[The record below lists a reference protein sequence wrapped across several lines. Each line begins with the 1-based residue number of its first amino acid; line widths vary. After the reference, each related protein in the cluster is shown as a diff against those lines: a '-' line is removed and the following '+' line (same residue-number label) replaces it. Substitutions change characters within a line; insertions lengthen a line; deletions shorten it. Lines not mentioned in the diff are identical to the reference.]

1 MRLGIL
7 LFTPILLLAGV
18 TLHAQEAVNAPEPV
32 AAADSAANAEL
43 KAQLKAELLSEIR
56 AELSSEV
63 KTAVSKEADKPSRLT
78 VGGYGEAVM
87 TRNFFSDNY
96 LRYISPDKYKNDKSH
111 GRFDL
116 PHVVIYL
123 GYDFGRGWS
132 MGTEIEFE
140 HGGTESAF
148 ETEFEEG
155 GEYESE
161 IERGGEVA
169 LEQFWLQKSFSPA
182 FNLRLGHMIVPV
194 GGTNQHHMPTEF
206 FGVYRPE
213 GENTILPCTWHETG
227 ISLWGRAGDWRYEVM
242 FLPGL
247 DSDRFGDNGWVSGG
261 AGSPY
266 EFKIANAY
274 AGAFRIDNYSV
285 PGLRLSL
292 SGYAGNSF
300 SNTLSANR
308 TGADRYKDV
317 KGTVMIGAFDFLY
330 DAHNWIVRGNFDYG
344 HLTNSDK
351 ISQFNRDMP
360 NASPSPKQYVGSDA
374 IATGVEAGYDIFS
387 QIRKLKER
395 GHRFYVFGRYEFYDS
410 MFDTAKSVIRQD
422 WCGRQRVAV
431 GFNYYPIKNIVI
443 KAEYGIGLLR
453 SYDYTDSAT
462 GETRTGRFNNEPS
475 LSLGIAYSGFFRRSP
490 NHKENMKNLF
500 KNSVYAAAALVLALG
515 AASCSDSDGDYT
527 FADEREEALKD
538 AAVDFV
544 DNNVIPTYKALADG
558 SIALQE
564 DCEAMLEAFDAGTL
578 TTPLVQ
584 AACNDWITTRK
595 HWELS
600 EAYLYG
606 AAADYDIDP
615 HIDSWPLD
623 GTALQN
629 LLNNNSMMAEIERN
643 PDYVSANLGYGL
655 LGFHALEYMLFENA
669 GPRALG
675 KYTRPQL
682 VYLVGVAND
691 LCNMCV
697 RLEASWA
704 GLDNVTEEKQT
715 ILGDAELEPTFDYGA
730 SMRNSGKGGSKYRNY
745 KDAAE
750 EIIQGCIDI
759 ATEVGSQKIGRPAN
773 GTSSEDIN
781 YIESPYSQNSKT
793 DFIDNIISIRNTYQ
807 GMTSGD
813 ASVSDWIEVVDPV
826 LDTEVRNAISTAIEK
841 IQACPAPFVDNR
853 TAQAWKDAATYCNN
867 DLVNALTKAL
877 TALSVEK

>member
-169 LEQFWLQKSFSPA
+169 LEQFWLHKSFSPA

-475 LSLGIAYSGFFRRSP
+475 LSLGIAYSGFFRR
-490 NHKENMKNLF
+490 
-500 KNSVYAAAALVLALG
+500 
-515 AASCSDSDGDYT
+515 
-527 FADEREEALKD
+527 
-538 AAVDFV
+538 
-544 DNNVIPTYKALADG
+544 
-558 SIALQE
+558 
-564 DCEAMLEAFDAGTL
+564 
-578 TTPLVQ
+578 
-584 AACNDWITTRK
+584 
-595 HWELS
+595 
-600 EAYLYG
+600 
-606 AAADYDIDP
+606 
-615 HIDSWPLD
+615 
-623 GTALQN
+623 
-629 LLNNNSMMAEIERN
+629 
-643 PDYVSANLGYGL
+643 
-655 LGFHALEYMLFENA
+655 
-669 GPRALG
+669 
-675 KYTRPQL
+675 
-682 VYLVGVAND
+682 
-691 LCNMCV
+691 
-697 RLEASWA
+697 
-704 GLDNVTEEKQT
+704 
-715 ILGDAELEPTFDYGA
+715 
-730 SMRNSGKGGSKYRNY
+730 
-745 KDAAE
+745 
-750 EIIQGCIDI
+750 
-759 ATEVGSQKIGRPAN
+759 
-773 GTSSEDIN
+773 
-781 YIESPYSQNSKT
+781 
-793 DFIDNIISIRNTYQ
+793 
-807 GMTSGD
+807 
-813 ASVSDWIEVVDPV
+813 
-826 LDTEVRNAISTAIEK
+826 
-841 IQACPAPFVDNR
+841 
-853 TAQAWKDAATYCNN
+853 
-867 DLVNALTKAL
+867 
-877 TALSVEK
+877 